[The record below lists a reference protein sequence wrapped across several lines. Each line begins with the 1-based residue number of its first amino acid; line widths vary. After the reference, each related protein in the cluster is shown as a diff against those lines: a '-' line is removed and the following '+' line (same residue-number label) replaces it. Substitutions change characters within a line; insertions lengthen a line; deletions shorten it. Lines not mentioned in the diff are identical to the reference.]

1 MLQEILDLLNAYLLG
16 EVPLELLEGW
26 LSGNL
31 DQILEEGDWD
41 ATVMV
46 DSLDA
51 DIAEMKRGDLD
62 EAGFKERVQEK
73 AAMLQKALEG
83 V

>member
-1 MLQEILDLLNAYLLG
+1 MLQEILDLLDAYLLG

-41 ATVMV
+41 VQV
-46 DSLDA
+46 LVNDLDG
-51 DIAEMKRGDLD
+51 DMAEMGRGTLTV
-62 EAGFKERVQEK
+62 EAFTERVRDKVALLRQ
-73 AAMLQKALEG
+73 AMG
-83 V
+83 RG